1 MKTRNKFIVL
11 LAIFGLLLFGVVHFL
26 IIPDN
31 NKKAAEYAAAQLSP
45 KTHDIE
51 NVLKYKNKYMG
62 NSSNLINLFRA
73 LPLCN
78 YDTKYQLYPDKLTA
92 EVKYE
97 VSTETL
103 GGQKTIEAIL
113 YNSTAAFA
121 LIDNLQVMVFSFS
134 DRQYSV
140 SREATKAWYGEK
152 ALSNLLDKKIWQ
164 ENVQSKLSDSSYV
177 SKWSLSLITPGGA
190 Q

>member
-1 MKTRNKFIVL
+1 
-11 LAIFGLLLFGVVHFL
+11 
-26 IIPDN
+26 
-31 NKKAAEYAAAQLSP
+31 
-45 KTHDIE
+45 
-51 NVLKYKNKYMG
+51 MG

-92 EVKYE
+92 EVKYDI
-97 VSTETL
+97 STETL

-121 LIDNLQVMVFSFS
+121 LIDNLQVMVFSFN

-140 SREATKAWYGEK
+140 SREAAEAWYAEK
-152 ALSNLLDKKIWQ
+152 KLSNLLDKKIWQ
-164 ENVQSKLSDSSYV
+164 EEVQSKLSDSSYI
-177 SKWSLSLITPGGA
+177 SKWALALITHSGE